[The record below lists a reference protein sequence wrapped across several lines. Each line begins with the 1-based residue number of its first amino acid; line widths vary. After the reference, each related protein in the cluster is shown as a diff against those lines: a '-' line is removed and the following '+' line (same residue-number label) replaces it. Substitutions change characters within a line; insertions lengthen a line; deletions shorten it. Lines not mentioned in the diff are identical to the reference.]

1 MKALFI
7 TGIVLVSTIIVYGEA
22 RGGRSSRR
30 EINTAVI
37 ITAITAALAILLVF
51 FPDMPGPT
59 ELIAFLFSTIGMK

>member
-7 TGIVLVSTIIVYGEA
+7 TGIVLVSVIIVYGEA
-22 RGGRSSRR
+22 HGGRSSRR
-30 EINTAVI
+30 EINTAVT